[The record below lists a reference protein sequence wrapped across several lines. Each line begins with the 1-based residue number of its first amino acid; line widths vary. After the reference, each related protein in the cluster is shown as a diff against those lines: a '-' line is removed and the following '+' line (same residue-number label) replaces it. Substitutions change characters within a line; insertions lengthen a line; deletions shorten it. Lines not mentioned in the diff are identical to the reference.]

1 MHHISHAISLF
12 CRECAQ
18 LSLFISKTSLDFW
31 YLELVYHANFGLQAV
46 KPFPQLID
54 HSKLFTAAKAH
65 HAKI

>member
-1 MHHISHAISLF
+1 
-12 CRECAQ
+12 
-18 LSLFISKTSLDFW
+18 
-31 YLELVYHANFGLQAV
+31 LQAV